1 MRKTV
6 TEIINTIKKMKKLD
20 NDYEVADSLGIG
32 RGALANAKRRNS
44 VSFLDE
50 LVLFCDKE
58 NISLDFL
65 RHSKPK
71 EPGSIRTVITSGSYT
86 PGEDPEQIEVS
97 VYSIENADKL
107 DIADTDPVGT
117 VVIPRE
123 LFKDDNIV
131 VRVAGDSMEKLLMKG
146 ANAVID
152 TQIKEII
159 SGNIYA
165 FKVPHEGNIVRE
177 CYSQPKGLSLIPYNK
192 NYPTAQV
199 HWEDFNPDMIIG
211 KVSCSVINVFR

>member
-6 TEIINTIKKMKKLD
+6 AEIINTIKIMKKL
-20 NDYEVADSLGIG
+20 NTDYEVADSLGVG

-44 VSFLDE
+44 ISFFDE

-65 RHSKPK
+65 RHTKPRA
-71 EPGSIRTVITSGSYT
+71 PGSIRTIIASGPYT
-86 PGEDPEQIEVS
+86 PGEDSDLIEVS
-97 VYSIENADKL
+97 VYSIENADRL
-107 DIADTDPVGT
+107 DIPDAEPVGS

-123 LFKDDNIV
+123 LFKEDNIV

-152 TQIKEII
+152 TQTKDII

-165 FKVPHEGNIVRE
+165 FNIPHEGNIVRE
-177 CYSQPKGLSLIPYNK
+177 CYSEPRGLSLRPYNK
-192 NYPTAQV
+192 NYPEAQV
-199 HWEDFNPDMIIG
+199 QWEDFNPDMIIG